1 LLTAHLLICNT
12 HLFVWYKIS
21 LFETQ
26 AVSYRILQ
34 QVLIAQN
41 QPESALTISEWGRSK
56 VLIERLTQQLNP
68 KATLTTSQAPSLSM
82 LTQIARSQN
91 STLVEYSLTDEKLY
105 IWVIQPTG
113 KITFRQVDLKATLP
127 KQCNSINQLVNQ
139 SRTAIGV
146 RRGDLVAVE
155 PIGDAKPNPCNT
167 IDSKATLTTL
177 HQLLI
182 QPIADLL
189 PTDPTQHVTFI
200 PQDELFLVPFPALLD
215 ANGKYLIEHHTIRTA
230 SSIQL
235 LQQTAALKATPKGNS
250 ALVLG
255 NPKTKL
261 DDLPEAEKE
270 AHGIAP
276 LFNTTAIT
284 GADGTKATILQK
296 MKNAKLIHLA
306 THGTFD
312 DRNGL
317 KSALHLTPNGDN
329 GLLTAEEIGTV
340 NCFVS
345 RVQK

>member
-1 LLTAHLLICNT
+1 
-12 HLFVWYKIS
+12 
-21 LFETQ
+21 
-26 AVSYRILQ
+26 
-34 QVLIAQN
+34 
-41 QPESALTISEWGRSK
+41 
-56 VLIERLTQQLNP
+56 
-68 KATLTTSQAPSLSM
+68 
-82 LTQIARSQN
+82 
-91 STLVEYSLTDEKLY
+91 
-105 IWVIQPTG
+105 VIQPTG

-139 SRTAIGV
+139 SRVAFGV
-146 RRGDLVAVE
+146 RSEDLVAVE

-177 HQLLI
+177 HKALI

-235 LQQTAALKATPKGNS
+235 LQQTAVLKATPKGNS
-250 ALVLG
+250 TLVLG
-255 NPKTKL
+255 NPKTNL
-261 DDLPEAEKE
+261 ANLPEAEKE
-270 AHGIAP
+270 AHAIAP

-296 MKNAKLIHLA
+296 MQNAKLIHLA

-317 KSALHLTPNGDN
+317 KSALHLTPNGEDD
-329 GLLTAEEIGTV
+329 GLLTAEEILSLKLNADLVVLSACDTGRGKLSGEGV
-340 NCFVS
+340 IGLSRSFIAAGVPSVIVS
-345 RVQK
+345 LWQVPDNSTALLMTQFYKQLKTNPDKAQALRQAMLHTMKQYPNQPRAWAAFTLVGEAQ